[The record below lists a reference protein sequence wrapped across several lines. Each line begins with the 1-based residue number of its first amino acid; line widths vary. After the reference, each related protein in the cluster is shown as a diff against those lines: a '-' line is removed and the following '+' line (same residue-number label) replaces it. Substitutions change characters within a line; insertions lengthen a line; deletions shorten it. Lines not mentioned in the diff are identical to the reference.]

1 MSSLIAALALQRV
14 PGLGPRGQHSLLSA
28 LGGLSQLA
36 CADDRTLHRAGLDS
50 AGVQAY
56 RGAIESGVTADLDWA
71 ASDNHHL
78 IHLEDSRYP
87 AAVRELD
94 DAPLTLWALGDPDL
108 LTPPKVAM
116 VGSRNPTTGGIETAE
131 AFARDL
137 AASGLVVVS
146 GLAAGI
152 DAAAHRGALAVDGM
166 TIAVIGTG
174 ADRVYPASN
183 RRLAHEIAQHG
194 LLLSEFA
201 LGTPPQPSHFPRRNR
216 LISALSTGVLVVEAA
231 VRSGSLITARLAGE
245 QGRAVMAIPGSIHN
259 PMARGSHRLIR
270 DGAKLVESTQDILEE
285 IGPQLAAAGDRPPKS
300 TRPSSV
306 LEQHDREKQTPDS
319 ALPASQS
326 ALLHWLGHDPVTID
340 FLVERSGEPAAHVSS
355 VMLMLELGGH
365 VHRQS
370 DGRFCRTAPSH
381 GTIDAC

>member
-1 MSSLIAALALQRV
+1 M
-14 PGLGPRGQHSLLSA
+14 
-28 LGGLSQLA
+28 
-36 CADDRTLHRAGLDS
+36 
-50 AGVQAY
+50 
-56 RGAIESGVTADLDWA
+56 
-71 ASDNHHL
+71 
-78 IHLEDSRYP
+78 
-87 AAVRELD
+87 
-94 DAPLTLWALGDPDL
+94 
-108 LTPPKVAM
+108 
-116 VGSRNPTTGGIETAE
+116 
-131 AFARDL
+131 
-137 AASGLVVVS
+137 
-146 GLAAGI
+146 
-152 DAAAHRGALAVDGM
+152 
-166 TIAVIGTG
+166 
-174 ADRVYPASN
+174 
-183 RRLAHEIAQHG
+183 
-194 LLLSEFA
+194 
-201 LGTPPQPSHFPRRNR
+201 
-216 LISALSTGVLVVEAA
+216 
-231 VRSGSLITARLAGE
+231 RSGSLITARLAGE